1 MNQNISTGYAILLV
15 IFISSFFT
23 IFSGKTTAQ
32 EVTGLSD
39 WTLFIDQGHSQTENM
54 GLYGYSEAEKVLRVG
69 LALRDLFFD
78 ETDIDTVYL
87 ARHTDSDFIS
97 LEGRVALA
105 NTLGV
110 DFYYSIHSDAGASHV
125 NSTLMLYGGWKS
137 NGVLLEKTPEGGAA
151 YGEILDWDLTGTMRI
166 GRRGNYADRVFYQ
179 GDVYHHENQWPYLYV
194 NRVTTMASLLSE
206 AGFHTNPTQQMRNM
220 NAEWKVL
227 EALSAYRS
235 FLEWH
240 DIDRP
245 AIGVATGII
254 SDIETELPLNDVTVT
269 IGDQEYVTD
278 GYESLFYQYSNNPDQ
293 LRNGFYFFQDLT
305 PGETVQVTFEKEGYQ
320 TLVADLPIVSNPNG
334 LTEENLSFLD
344 PQMVSFVPPVV
355 TDVQPEEELD
365 ELIPGTSLLI
375 TFSRIMNQESVEDAF
390 TIEPPADVTFSWNN
404 DFTLN
409 INTSQL
415 EYLQTY
421 TLTLDGSIAKNL
433 LTDQFLDGDGD
444 GEEGGD
450 FQLEITMSD
459 EDTDP
464 PAIVEQWPSENSP
477 AYESRPVIRLV
488 YDEEIMEESIG
499 ENAIT
504 VTGTYADIAI
514 PGIVHHTVVNEKS
527 VLHFFPTENMASGL
541 AYTVTVQGGLSDMF
555 DNVTEIYQFQ
565 FYIIDQPITQSTV
578 IDNFNTGIVS
588 WWHPDQA
595 NQTVGIIPEL
605 TSRTHNNDV
614 VNHSVA
620 STGSMKLNYGWDMG
634 SGAHYIRL
642 YLPPTAPQNGIRF
655 NIDDVLQMYVF
666 GDGSDNELRMV
677 IRDGANQLESHEW
690 ITVDWTGWKLVS
702 WDLSN
707 EEVFGVFGLGDGQL
721 DGANFYMDGFHL
733 RMPEDAV
740 TVGAL
745 YFDHLHFVQREE
757 IQYPTTLFENWEIY
771 EDFTTDIFPWITID
785 VDGDDT
791 WNPSGF
797 TFPGSGEP
805 YAFKV
810 LNPAETTPPIDED
823 HPPVDGSK
831 YLIAMMSQAL
841 DENKWLISPQ
851 LLATETSELSFF
863 ARSIEVATYGPERF
877 RVYIST
883 DDNTTFEFDPENFT
897 MISEGDYVEAPVDW
911 TEYNYYLGGY
921 AGEVIRFAIQYV
933 SHDDYM
939 LMLDRFE
946 VAAAETFVLTLDAD
960 PEEGGDVSGEGEF
973 AAGQEVQVIATPAT
987 GWAFDSWTDDDGNE
1001 VSAQATY
1008 TFNMPEND
1016 LNLTANFSQVAYDL
1030 TLLVDPEDAGTTQ
1043 GEGSYFYNDEVTVTA
1058 FPATGYVFENWTD
1071 RDLVVISTD
1080 ASYTFNMP
1088 SLNYQL
1094 TANFILGTGIADHKE
1109 EFIKVYPNP
1118 SRNNLYISS
1127 PEMISFVRLTDLSG
1141 RVVYTSNKQNNELTI
1156 NTGDLDDGFYILQIH
1171 LEDRIYN
1178 TRIQILK

>member
-1 MNQNISTGYAILLV
+1 MNQNISTGYTILLV

-23 IFSGKTTAQ
+23 VFSGKATAQ

-69 LALRDLFFD
+69 LALRDFFFD

-87 ARHTDSDFIS
+87 ARHTDSDQIS
-97 LEGRVALA
+97 LEARVALA

-110 DFYYSIHSDAGASHV
+110 DFYYSIHSDAGPSHV

-137 NGVLLEKTPEGGAA
+137 NGVLVEKTPEGGAD

-166 GRRGNYADRVFYQ
+166 DRRGNYADRVFYQ

-240 DIDRP
+240 DINRP

-269 IGDQEYVTD
+269 IGDQQYITD
-278 GYESLFYQYSNNPDQ
+278 GYESLFYQYSNDPDQ

-305 PGETVQVTFEKEGYQ
+305 PGETVEVTFEKEGYQ

-344 PQMVSFVPPVV
+344 PQMVSFIPPVV
-355 TDVQPEEELD
+355 TEVQPED
-365 ELIPGTSLLI
+365 EQDNLIPGTSLLI
-375 TFSRIMNQESVEDAF
+375 TFSRIMNQESVEEAF
-390 TIEPPADVTFSWNN
+390 SIQPEAEVIFSWND

-415 EYLQTY
+415 EYLQNY

-433 LTDQFLDGDGD
+433 LTEQFLDGDGD

-464 PAIVEQWPSENSP
+464 PAIIEQWPSENSP
-477 AYESRPVIRLV
+477 AYEQRPVIRLV

-527 VLHFFPTENMASGL
+527 VLHFFPTGNMASGL
-541 AYTVTVQGGLSDMF
+541 AYTVTVEGGLSDMF
-555 DNVTEIYQFQ
+555 DNATETYQFQ
-565 FYIIDQPITQSTV
+565 FFVIDQPVTQTIV
-578 IDNFNTGIVS
+578 IDDFNDGIVS

-595 NQTVGIIPEL
+595 GQTVGIIPEL

-614 VNHSVA
+614 VNYSVE

-733 RMPEDAV
+733 RKPEDAV

-771 EDFTTDIFPWITID
+771 YDFTTDIFPWITID

-810 LNPAETTPPIDED
+810 LNPAETTPPIDDD

-946 VAAAETFVLTLDAD
+946 VAAAETFLLTLDAN

-1001 VSAQATY
+1001 VSTQATY

-1016 LNLTANFSQVAYDL
+1016 LNLTASFSQVAYDL

-1071 RDLVVISTD
+1071 RDLVVMSTD
-1080 ASYTFNMP
+1080 VQYTFSMP

-1094 TANFILGTGIADHKE
+1094 TANFILETDIADLDE

-1118 SRNNLYISS
+1118 SKNNLYISS
-1127 PEMISFVRLTDLSG
+1127 PEIISFARLMDMSG
-1141 RVVYTSNKQNNELTI
+1141 RVVYAGKQQNNELMI
-1156 NTGDLDDGFYILQIH
+1156 NTGDLDDGFYILQLH